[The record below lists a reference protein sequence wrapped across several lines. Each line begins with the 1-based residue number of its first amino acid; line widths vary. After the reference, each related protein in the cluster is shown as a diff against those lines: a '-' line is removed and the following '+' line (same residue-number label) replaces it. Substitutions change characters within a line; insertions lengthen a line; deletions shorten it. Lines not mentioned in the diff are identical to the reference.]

1 MNPWTMRDLERGDI
15 ARILEIERAS
25 FLTPWTEEMFRT
37 QLRFRDR
44 AVTLVLVEDG
54 VVTGYIAAWIAAD
67 EMHLLSI
74 AVSPAERRGGRGSAL
89 LAALLERGSARG
101 CAKVLLEVREGNEG
115 ARRLYRLYGF
125 REIGKRRGYYADTGE
140 DAIIMERRSGE

>member
-1 MNPWTMRDLERGDI
+1 MNPWTLRDLERNDI
-15 ARILEIERAS
+15 PRILEIERVS

-54 VVTGYIAAWIAAD
+54 VITGYTAAWIAAD

-74 AVSPAERRGGRGSAL
+74 AVSPAERRAGRGSAL
-89 LAALLERGSARG
+89 LEALLERGKARG
-101 CAKVLLEVREGNEG
+101 CERTLLEVRETNEG
-115 ARRLYRLYGF
+115 ARRLYRLHGF

-140 DAIIMERRSGE
+140 DAVIMEHRRGE